1 VRKGFLEFPEYVR
14 LSRECIGVGPWL
26 RGILETGYTF
36 GWRDQEVTNLRAGAV
51 DLVNR
56 CVRLNPGE
64 TKNDDGRMAFKTAEL
79 YEVLAPLMVGKSGD
93 DYVPT
98 REDGSPV
105 VDFRK
110 AWWKVCTAAGL
121 GAMVCRKC
129 KAASD
134 APSYCNSCHS
144 GNIGYRGLLFHD
156 LRRITIRNMVRRGIP
171 ENLPDVCAGSA
182 MSFATQNTMG
192 QAEL

>member
-1 VRKGFLEFPEYVR
+1 
-14 LSRECIGVGPWL
+14 
-26 RGILETGYTF
+26 
-36 GWRDQEVTNLRAGAV
+36 VTNLRAGAV

-56 CVRLNPGE
+56 CVRLYPCE
-64 TKNDDGRMAFKTAEL
+64 TKNDDGRMAFMTAEL

-93 DYVPT
+93 DYVFT

-110 AWWKVCTAAGL
+110 AWWKVCTAAAL

-134 APSYCNSCHS
+134 APSYCKSCHS

-156 LRRITIRNMVRRGIP
+156 LRRTAIRNMVRRGIP
-171 ENLPDVCAGSA
+171 EKWAHAGQRS
-182 MSFATQNTMG
+182 QD
-192 QAEL
+192 AECV